1 MLVATTLIW
10 GATFAIT
17 KALID
22 DGVAPMAIVA
32 WRFTI
37 ASVVFAA
44 IFARTLRRGMSRV
57 TVVHGLVLGVL
68 LYAGFGMQAI
78 GLGVTSSSRSGFI
91 TALYVIFTPL
101 LQILVTR
108 RAPSRNV
115 WIGIV
120 LVLLGLWALTA
131 PGGVVA
137 GLVDPWSSGGFNVGD
152 LLTLISAFFFA
163 IYIVLLDRYSADGD
177 IVTLTSIQLVT
188 VALVSLGHLA
198 VTGSPAASW
207 AIPSTVGA
215 WAGILYLALLAS
227 VLSTYMQ
234 TRYQR
239 DTTPSR
245 AAVIFTLES
254 VFAALLGAVAL
265 GESLTMLSLAGG
277 ALILTGLLVAELS
290 GGSSDG

>member
-1 MLVATTLIW
+1 MLLLTTLVW

-37 ASVVFAA
+37 AAVVFALV
-44 IFARTLRRGMSRV
+44 FLRRIRFDSR
-57 TVVHGLVLGVL
+57 TTLLHGAILGLL
-68 LYAGFGMQAI
+68 LYAGFGMQAV
-78 GLGVTSSSRSGFI
+78 GLGATTSSRSGFI

-101 LQILVTR
+101 LQIIVIR
-108 RAPSRNV
+108 RAPSRSV
-115 WIGIV
+115 WTGIV

-131 PGGVVA
+131 PGGVVS
-137 GLVDPWSSGGFNVGD
+137 GLVDPWREGGFNVGD
-152 LLTLISAFFFA
+152 LQTLFSAFFFA
-163 IYIVLLDRYSADGD
+163 IYIVLLDRFTADGD
-177 IVTLTSIQLVT
+177 IVSLTSVQLVT
-188 VALVSLGHLA
+188 VAVVSLAYLFA
-198 VTGSPAASW
+198 TSDASAAW
-207 AIPSTVGA
+207 AIPSTLGA
-215 WAGILYLALLAS
+215 WGGILYLALLSS
-227 VLSTYMQ
+227 VLATYLQ

-254 VFAALLGAVAL
+254 VFAAIVGAIAL

-277 ALILTGLLVAELS
+277 ALIIAGLLVAELS
-290 GGSSDG
+290 GTTS